1 MIRTMAMPNSFL
13 VLFVRVLDK
22 FSEKK
27 LGQLQRK
34 VGKFLYALSI
44 ITDNRSYICICLM
57 LFFCFQLKKKSGR
70 FEEKP
75 GKTRNPVN

>member
-34 VGKFLYALSI
+34 VGKFGQISQI
-44 ITDNRSYICICLM
+44 IIFLCPLDHN
-57 LFFCFQLKKKSGR
+57 
-70 FEEKP
+70 
-75 GKTRNPVN
+75 